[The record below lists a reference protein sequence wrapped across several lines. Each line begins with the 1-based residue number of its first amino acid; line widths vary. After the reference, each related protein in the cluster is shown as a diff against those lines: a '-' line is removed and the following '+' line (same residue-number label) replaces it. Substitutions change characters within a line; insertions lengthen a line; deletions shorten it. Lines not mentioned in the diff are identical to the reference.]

1 MRNWVAAA
9 AAILIT
15 ANFAVSAPQGR
26 GQGRGNGNSEPH
38 GKVESASM
46 FGSVEIRLIH
56 EYFDNPSNLK
66 GLPPGLAK
74 KDDLPPGLAKQLKRN
89 GSLPPGLEKR
99 IQPLPPELEVRL
111 PRRPESHK
119 RVILAGA
126 VILIDERIGK
136 ILDVLGD
143 VF

>member
-1 MRNWVAAA
+1 MKSWVAAA
-9 AAILIT
+9 AAISLMT
-15 ANFAVSAPQGR
+15 AGLAVAAPQGR
-26 GQGRGNGNSEPH
+26 GRGNGSSDSRS
-38 GKVESASM
+38 KVESVSL

-56 EYFDNPSNLK
+56 EYFDNPKNLE

-74 KDDLPPGLAKQLKRN
+74 KEGLPPGLAKQLKRN

-99 IQPLPPELEVRL
+99 IQPLPQELEVKL
-111 PRRPESHK
+111 PRRPDGHK
-119 RVILAGA
+119 RIILAGA
-126 VILIDERIGK
+126 VILIDEKIGK